1 MHDMTESELLLALDD
16 MASSLEVTHERTEQ
30 MIAEMVSIL
39 SSEHC
44 NGEDPRVRRLNAL
57 RIFCDI
63 AEDYIFQMDDGLKEM
78 RNLFIRYKE
87 QKAAAA
93 KDGTAREGAAG

>member
-1 MHDMTESELLLALDD
+1 MDYMTESELLRALDD

-39 SSEHC
+39 SIEHC
-44 NGEDPRVRRLNAL
+44 NGGGPRVRRLNAL

-63 AEDYIFQMDDGLKEM
+63 AEDDIFQMDDGLKEM
-78 RNLFIRYKE
+78 RNLFIRYRE
-87 QKAAAA
+87 QDAAAA
-93 KDGTAREGAAG
+93 KDGAAREDAAR

>member
-1 MHDMTESELLLALDD
+1 MNDMTESELLLALDD

-39 SSEHC
+39 SIEHC

-63 AEDYIFQMDDGLKEM
+63 AEDYIFQMDDGLEKM
-78 RNLFIRYKE
+78 RSLFIRYKE
-87 QKAAAA
+87 QKAATA
-93 KDGTAREGAAG
+93 KNGAAREDAAR